1 MKLLDANFMIDQIK
15 IREKSKDIGF
25 IRANLF
31 IEDLYDKNDYL
42 WFYDQEIAWL
52 PNLYIK
58 YLK

>member
-52 PNLYIK
+52 TNFL
-58 YLK
+58 